1 MKNKLILLVVLS
13 VTSLSFSQ
21 NDNDAT
27 YINTFMYKAKPGM
40 VEKFEKAAAKKTQMY
55 NGIDNPMLTYRV
67 QTGDNAGAYRRYN
80 LNRSIDDY
88 NNDASDE
95 QNYWNENVMP
105 FGEVVYSQT
114 RWERFS
120 WGNQGDPNRA
130 PYKYVQETFYNVKPG
145 NVNKFTTFQ
154 RRVGQVFS
162 EAYPDEGRAVV
173 RLVSGGNA
181 YLFIVFNG
189 FDIYGAENQL
199 DVNFQSKY
207 DEKFGSGQWDVDFQ
221 NMLSSLDYFGTAAIA
236 RQTLEFVPELS
247 TQIGK

>member
-95 QNYWNENVMP
+95 QNY
-105 FGEVVYSQT
+105 
-114 RWERFS
+114 
-120 WGNQGDPNRA
+120 
-130 PYKYVQETFYNVKPG
+130 
-145 NVNKFTTFQ
+145 
-154 RRVGQVFS
+154 
-162 EAYPDEGRAVV
+162 
-173 RLVSGGNA
+173 
-181 YLFIVFNG
+181 
-189 FDIYGAENQL
+189 
-199 DVNFQSKY
+199 
-207 DEKFGSGQWDVDFQ
+207 
-221 NMLSSLDYFGTAAIA
+221 
-236 RQTLEFVPELS
+236 
-247 TQIGK
+247 